1 MSKQGVKKEERTHCK
16 NGHELSKE
24 NVQLMNKGGG
34 RIYKKCLSCSIDKIK
49 PAITPSKS
57 VHKEST
63 GSRIELALSR
73 GVFGEAMTR
82 ADIMRS
88 RS

>member
-1 MSKQGVKKEERTHCK
+1 MSKQGIKKEERTHCRS
-16 NGHELSKE
+16 GHELSEE

-34 RIYKKCLSCSIDKIK
+34 RIYKKCLTCNTGKTK
-49 PAITPSKS
+49 PAATPSKS
-57 VHKEST
+57 VYKAPT
-63 GSRIELALSR
+63 GSQIELALSR

-88 RS
+88 RR